1 MIAKG
6 VYPERL
12 FPLGECKMEL
22 VTREE
27 LRLRY
32 DGYEMRPGKR
42 LYNPCSI
49 VGALRGRIYECDI
62 SAG

>member
-1 MIAKG
+1 
-6 VYPERL
+6 
-12 FPLGECKMEL
+12 MEL

-49 VGALRGRIYECDI
+49 VGALRGGIYECDI